1 MASSSVQA
9 IDFSKYLPPGV
20 YTQAIQGPLLVVNSS
35 QPTAVGLFGMTIG
48 YRKFVESVLIN
59 PDTSLTTPAV
69 NRTLSQPGI
78 NTDTLIVVNPNTGA
92 LYAEGTDYTVVQVG
106 GSVIA
111 NTALYALSRVI
122 DGGHIEPGDTVQTQ
136 YQYTPSDYFN
146 PYIFYDY
153 ADVQAAYGAP
163 FNTTTGQI
171 QSELTLAAKFCFLNG
186 AYQVVCVAVNP
197 ANPSSPTVL
206 DYSNALDKLANQ
218 AQVAIVVPA
227 NGSMQ
232 PLQQLVDEHVNAQSA
247 NRYERRAI
255 LGLDGTTTP
264 VPSSQRIIDAEELA
278 DQRVMLISPDT
289 FTYYAPELNNSIQLG
304 GQFMAASYAGMVM
317 AMSWAQPLTYKRPTG
332 WTGVGVVQDE
342 GEKNLESQNG
352 LAVVEVTRRLQIR
365 MRHGVTTDPT
375 DLLHREW
382 SIIGQQD
389 AMVYRLRDYLDAAGL
404 IGQPIYPFTLVN
416 VKSTVEAALQSL
428 IRDGLI
434 VDYQGLK
441 VRQLLTNPDVLEA
454 SFGWLP
460 AMPLNYIVCTFAID
474 LTTGDTRTQGNTG
487 NVANITNAGQ
497 VTATTSGTITAPTS
511 SSVNDFG
518 GSANTLRST
527 I

>member
-1 MASSSVQA
+1 
-9 IDFSKYLPPGV
+9 
-20 YTQAIQGPLLVVNSS
+20 
-35 QPTAVGLFGMTIG
+35 
-48 YRKFVESVLIN
+48 
-59 PDTSLTTPAV
+59 
-69 NRTLSQPGI
+69 
-78 NTDTLIVVNPNTGA
+78 
-92 LYAEGTDYTVVQVG
+92 
-106 GSVIA
+106 
-111 NTALYALSRVI
+111 
-122 DGGHIEPGDTVQTQ
+122 
-136 YQYTPSDYFN
+136 
-146 PYIFYDY
+146 
-153 ADVQAAYGAP
+153 
-163 FNTTTGQI
+163 
-171 QSELTLAAKFCFLNG
+171 
-186 AYQVVCVAVNP
+186 
-197 ANPSSPTVL
+197 
-206 DYSNALDKLANQ
+206 
-218 AQVAIVVPA
+218 
-227 NGSMQ
+227 
-232 PLQQLVDEHVNAQSA
+232 
-247 NRYERRAI
+247 
-255 LGLDGTTTP
+255 
-264 VPSSQRIIDAEELA
+264 
-278 DQRVMLISPDT
+278 MLISPDT